1 MGFVKKGTI
10 YDPDRERLP
19 KPLPGETKK
28 EARQGRHPVN
38 YKKKPAAPKVKQVDE
53 FDHLKLG

>member
-1 MGFVKKGTI
+1 MGLKIK
-10 YDPDRERLP
+10 YKDPNKEVLP
-19 KPLPGETKK
+19 KPLPGETPK

>member
-1 MGFVKKGTI
+1 MGFIRPKPEKH
-10 YDPDRERLP
+10 
-19 KPLPGETKK
+19 KPLPGETRK
-28 EARQGRHPVN
+28 ESKQGRHPVN

>member
-1 MGFVKKGTI
+1 MGFIK
-10 YDPDRERLP
+10 PDANKEVLP

-38 YKKKPAAPKVKQVDE
+38 YKKKPKAAPTVEVDD
-53 FDHLKLG
+53 FGHLKL